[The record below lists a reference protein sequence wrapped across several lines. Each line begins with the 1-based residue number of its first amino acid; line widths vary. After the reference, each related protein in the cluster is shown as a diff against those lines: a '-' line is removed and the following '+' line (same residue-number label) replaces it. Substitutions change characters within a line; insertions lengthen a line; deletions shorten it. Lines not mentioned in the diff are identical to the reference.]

1 MKLEQHLSQ
10 SNFSSDEQ
18 RLHLHILVVA
28 RQLGLLARRIL
39 QPHGITPPQY
49 NVLRILRGQK
59 GHPIAVQSLAERMVD
74 PSSNTSRIIDKL
86 VDKGWADRQVCPSD
100 RRRADVLITDSGL
113 TLLAG
118 LDEPMSVLFQNTM
131 SSLDATQLAALND
144 GLSQVLDSTD
154 NLIEQ
159 QS

>member
-1 MKLEQHLSQ
+1 
-10 SNFSSDEQ
+10 
-18 RLHLHILVVA
+18 
-28 RQLGLLARRIL
+28 
-39 QPHGITPPQY
+39 
-49 NVLRILRGQK
+49 
-59 GHPIAVQSLAERMVD
+59 MVD

-118 LDEPMSVLFQNTM
+118 LDEPMSILFQTTM

-159 QS
+159 QA